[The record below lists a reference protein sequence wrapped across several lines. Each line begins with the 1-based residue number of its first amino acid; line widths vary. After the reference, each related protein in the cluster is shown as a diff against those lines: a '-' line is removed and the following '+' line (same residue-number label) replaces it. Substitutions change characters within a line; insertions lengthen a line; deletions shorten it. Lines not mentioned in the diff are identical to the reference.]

1 MVLSLAYFGHNPT
14 AAIVL
19 FTVATM
25 FHGAVSSGSLASMV
39 DITPNFAGIVLGL
52 SSMIGVLPGFISP
65 YIVGLLT
72 LDNVSIGGLLFWKL
86 YLEFEYFFYF
96 WISANL

>member
-72 LDNVSIGGLLFWKL
+72 LDNVSIGALHFWKL
-86 YLEFEYFFYF
+86 YLEFE
-96 WISANL
+96 